1 MKTANEFWKWTS
13 WTLLQGIPSVT
24 IYDDRNDENS
34 RLKLGLQWQVI
45 PVSYSFNANKYVS
58 PLNFF
63 YINPVKRFSGSVEL
77 YFQPELVPGGFKY
90 AKLHKFMFNTGARAV
105 FPLWQEGEYL
115 SFSLGAGYSYQKS
128 AAGELKGGPA
138 YEVAVYFFFGMLG
151 VRFNYNQ
158 NSPSRYNFGI
168 YFKYY

>member
-1 MKTANEFWKWTS
+1 MKWTT

-24 IYDDRNDENS
+24 FFDDRNNDNS
-34 RLKLGLQWQVI
+34 RLKFGLEWQVI
-45 PVSYSFNANKYVS
+45 PVSYSFNTNKYLS

-63 YINPVKRFSGSVEL
+63 YINPVKRFSGSLEL

-90 AKLHKFMFNTGARAV
+90 ADLNKFMFNTGTRAV

-128 AAGELKGGPA
+128 SAGDLKGGPT
-138 YEVAVYFFFGMLG
+138 YEGAVYFFFGILG
-151 VRFNYNQ
+151 LKFNYNQ
-158 NSPSRYNFGI
+158 KSASGYNFGI